1 MDHGIVHGWNGTTTT
16 VPIQSKVHPENFT
29 TKGWAI
35 LHQPGFLT
43 YPHHDAEGTL
53 TWVRMEAGYK
63 FWAIFRLK
71 DGASDRVRINN
82 LWTKLADYPTHKA
95 WIHKNCQGE
104 VITLRQG
111 DML

>member
-1 MDHGIVHGWNGTTTT
+1 
-16 VPIQSKVHPENFT
+16 
-29 TKGWAI
+29 
-35 LHQPGFLT
+35 
-43 YPHHDAEGTL
+43 
-53 TWVRMEAGYK
+53 MEAGYK